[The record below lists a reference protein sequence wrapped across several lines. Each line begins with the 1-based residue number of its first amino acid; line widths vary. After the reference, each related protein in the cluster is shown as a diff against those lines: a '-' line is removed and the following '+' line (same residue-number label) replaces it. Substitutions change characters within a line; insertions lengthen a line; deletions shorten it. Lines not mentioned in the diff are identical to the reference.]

1 MERLA
6 FVSLFFLFLGWF
18 LTASHYAHR
27 SQRDYFFLGQWWT
40 PEDLNKLLSKDP
52 EMLAR
57 AFPKN

>member
-1 MERLA
+1 MERMA
-6 FVSLFFLFLGWF
+6 CVSLIFFWLGWF

-27 SQRDYFFLGQWWT
+27 SQRDYFYLGQWWT
-40 PEDLNKLLSKDP
+40 SEELERLQGSDP